1 MLIYI
6 FKILFIW
13 SLFISNSLSESFD
26 SVLIEGNSRISNET
40 IKVFSVIPTEKDI
53 SENDLN
59 KILKNLYS
67 TGFFEDVQVNIIDK
81 KLVIKV
87 IENPIIQTVFIEGIK
102 SKKNTS
108 LIKDSL
114 ILKDRS
120 SFNSSDVKKD
130 QIITLNVLK
139 NLGYYFAKLETVI
152 RELDQNKIDLIYSI
166 DLGKKAKIKKISFVG
181 EKIFKDSLLKSI
193 IVTEEFKFWKFISG
207 KKYLNE
213 NLINFDK
220 RLLKNYYKN
229 NGYYNVI
236 IESSF
241 ANYLG
246 KDEFE
251 LIFNINSNEKHYF
264 NNMEINLPDD
274 YDINNFDGLAK
285 LFKKLKGEPYSLN
298 SVNDILNEIDKI
310 TLDRQYEF
318 LSSTVN
324 EVANNNLINFK
335 FNIAESEKLYIEKIN
350 ILGNNITREDVIRN
364 HLQIDEGDAFNDILH
379 TKSINNIKSLNFFSN
394 VESNILEGSSQNE
407 KIIDIL
413 VEEKPTG
420 EIAAGAGVSTT
431 GTTFSFGVKE
441 NNYLGRGVK
450 FDSNLSVSKSKIKG
464 LLSLE
469 NPNYKGSDKSLSFVL
484 ESTSTDRLTTFG
496 YKSNKTGISLATGFE
511 YFDDLYL
518 NAGLSSYIED
528 IKVDSSATNSVK
540 KNKGSYFDTYANYT
554 FDYDKRN
561 QKFQTSSG
569 YRSVFTQGVP
579 LLSDNYTLK
588 NTYNFKNY
596 NKWSNE
602 SITTLGFFMSSAN
615 SITGNDVK
623 LSDRIYIPSS
633 KLRGFE
639 TGKVG
644 PMDGSDYVG
653 GNYSVAFNVATTIPQ
668 LFPNSE
674 NTNFSVFFD
683 AANVWGI
690 DYSSNL
696 KENDKIKSA
705 VGIAVDFFT
714 PIGPLNFSVSEV
726 LTKDKND
733 VAESFRFN
741 LGTTF

>member
-181 EKIFKDSLLKSI
+181 ERIFKDSLLKSI

-246 KDEFE
+246 NDEFE

-690 DYSSNL
+690 DYSSN
-696 KENDKIKSA
+696 
-705 VGIAVDFFT
+705 F
-714 PIGPLNFSVSEV
+714 
-726 LTKDKND
+726 
-733 VAESFRFN
+733 
-741 LGTTF
+741 

>member
-246 KDEFE
+246 NDEFE

>member
-152 RELDQNKIDLIYSI
+152 RELDQNKSDLIYSI

-246 KDEFE
+246 NDEFE